1 MGTCKKDNKT
11 AIFETQYERKL
22 LISSLLLIIIKK
34 LILPSQKIIV
44 LSINITSEKQWNKCS
59 SDIKL
64 KAFDRKVWHQDFRET
79 LDDAHICWIVDALTL
94 AVTTSKR

>member
-1 MGTCKKDNKT
+1 MLRNFPLPNFFSIYFDILFLSSLLLLRMGTCKKDNKT

-44 LSINITSEKQWNKCS
+44 LSINITSEKQ
-59 SDIKL
+59 
-64 KAFDRKVWHQDFRET
+64 
-79 LDDAHICWIVDALTL
+79 
-94 AVTTSKR
+94 